1 MELSSYEKHQGN
13 LNAYYYVKTANM
25 KAIYCIIP
33 TIRYSEKSKTI
44 KRDSKKKKKIS
55 DCQEL
60 REREKYVGR
69 ALRTFRTMKLGCL
82 IL

>member
-44 KRDSKKKKKIS
+44 KRDSKKKKRLVIA
-55 DCQEL
+55 
-60 REREKYVGR
+60 RN
-69 ALRTFRTMKLGCL
+69 
-82 IL
+82 

>member
-13 LNAYYYVKTANM
+13 FNAYYYVKRVNM

-44 KRDSKKKKKIS
+44 KRDSKKKKK
-55 DCQEL
+55 DQ
-60 REREKYVGR
+60 
-69 ALRTFRTMKLGCL
+69 
-82 IL
+82 

>member
-1 MELSSYEKHQGN
+1 MLKVMELSSYEKHQGN

-44 KRDSKKKKKIS
+44 KRDSKKKKK
-55 DCQEL
+55 D
-60 REREKYVGR
+60 
-69 ALRTFRTMKLGCL
+69 
-82 IL
+82 